1 MGEPKPA
8 SSPQPN
14 GGVKQK
20 PTSLNL
26 APGPGF
32 YRNVNGRASLND
44 RHLQHVTAV
53 VGGERAA
60 RVNKSASPSQ
70 PAGTV
75 NNPESGGGNSATSAS
90 STTVHLPALP
100 TVPPLSALSS
110 AWSLS
115 AELENLLEPPPPPAP
130 AHPAATPRTAAV
142 VNDHHNQQHQQQRNN
157 NVQSSPINQLP
168 TRSPSHNGHGFPLYT
183 PPAPIPAS
191 GANKVRSTPNGLPQP
206 TAPRRPHSITAPS
219 YHHVSNVHHSLGQL
233 GARANAASSS
243 ALSSSSSSSPA
254 AAAATIVSANGA
266 PGSSSS
272 TAAQPSSSPWGNA
285 VGGGSSPAGSNS
297 ADVVSSSSSS
307 SSSSTTAAAAA
318 TTATATTTAGM
329 VQQRRAHSV
338 AGTPVSV
345 SAGGGNNN
353 GGVNG
358 VNGQQEPRS
367 NGVSPSVNGGTMGP
381 TTRSVVP
388 PQSLW
393 NGQLQQPVPRRPH
406 SIASTPV
413 TPSPGMPAPAP
424 TATPTSA
431 SSVPSSA
438 RATAEP
444 IQWGSSGM
452 VLHQPIPRRAYA
464 STLPHPQPPTPT
476 SQGPALSILTNPG
489 NSNTWTPGAG
499 LRSRPHS
506 IATTPQAAPMPPA
519 SPSDSGYRSLPSA
532 ASDYQ
537 ILKSPSRSQAQQPQH
552 HHQQQQQHHHHH
564 QQLHNQQN
572 HSATRRLSLP
582 SAQSLLRASAP
593 RPSPTFHGLP
603 FRPFN
608 CGVSPNGNPIFLGCT
623 HLHNSSSTGTT
634 GSSGT
639 RSSTPATSPATPL
652 TTSQAIQQLL
662 AQPRNGFKIV
672 DDKVSLFI
680 EILDTQE
687 RFAKIYPENKKKKKN
702 PAFPS
707 LFPLR
712 FDSIR
717 IPRARSPVVVLPVQP
732 SLYPLPHLPPSWKLE
747 SQEHGFIGSNPDV
760 SQTGI
765 VIFPSFCFG

>member
-1 MGEPKPA
+1 
-8 SSPQPN
+8 
-14 GGVKQK
+14 
-20 PTSLNL
+20 
-26 APGPGF
+26 
-32 YRNVNGRASLND
+32 
-44 RHLQHVTAV
+44 
-53 VGGERAA
+53 
-60 RVNKSASPSQ
+60 
-70 PAGTV
+70 
-75 NNPESGGGNSATSAS
+75 
-90 STTVHLPALP
+90 
-100 TVPPLSALSS
+100 
-110 AWSLS
+110 
-115 AELENLLEPPPPPAP
+115 
-130 AHPAATPRTAAV
+130 
-142 VNDHHNQQHQQQRNN
+142 
-157 NVQSSPINQLP
+157 
-168 TRSPSHNGHGFPLYT
+168 
-183 PPAPIPAS
+183 
-191 GANKVRSTPNGLPQP
+191 
-206 TAPRRPHSITAPS
+206 
-219 YHHVSNVHHSLGQL
+219 
-233 GARANAASSS
+233 
-243 ALSSSSSSSPA
+243 
-254 AAAATIVSANGA
+254 
-266 PGSSSS
+266 
-272 TAAQPSSSPWGNA
+272 
-285 VGGGSSPAGSNS
+285 
-297 ADVVSSSSSS
+297 
-307 SSSSTTAAAAA
+307 
-318 TTATATTTAGM
+318 M

-413 TPSPGMPAPAP
+413 TPSPGMLAPAP
-424 TATPTSA
+424 TPTPTSA

-506 IATTPQAAPMPPA
+506 IATTPQTAPMPPA

-537 ILKSPSRSQAQQPQH
+537 ILKSPSRSQAQQAQH
-552 HHQQQQQHHHHH
+552 HHQQQQHHHQQGH

-623 HLHNSSSTGTT
+623 HLHNSSSTGT
-634 GSSGT
+634 GSTGT

-687 RFAKIYPENKKKKKN
+687 RFAKVSGNALQPHALVSHPSDIFRSIPRRRRRRRIRL
-702 PAFPS
+702 PFSLLLFPS
-707 LFPLR
+707 FIR
-712 FDSIR
+712 FEFHE
-717 IPRARSPVVVLPVQP
+717 RARSLSSP
-732 SLYPLPHLPPSWKLE
+732 SNLISPTLLE
-747 SQEHGFIGSNPDV
+747 AQEPGTRFYRIESRRFP
-760 SQTGI
+760 TGI
-765 VIFPSFCFG
+765 LIFPSCSG